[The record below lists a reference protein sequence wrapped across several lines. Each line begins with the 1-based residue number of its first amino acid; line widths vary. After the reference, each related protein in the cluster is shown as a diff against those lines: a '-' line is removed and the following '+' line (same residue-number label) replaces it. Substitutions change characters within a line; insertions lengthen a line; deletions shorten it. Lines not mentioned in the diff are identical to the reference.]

1 MNVSVNPGGGANSP
15 HAVKLDTPSTGDG
28 PIVLPAGPDF
38 LRADFHQSGFD
49 LLIDVPDGGQFVAV
63 DYFLSD
69 SPVDLTLAAGGTL
82 SAGMVRTLAGPDV
95 SGLYAQANDAGV
107 AGLGEPIGSVTEIEG
122 SAFVTHPDGVRLKL
136 AFGDSIFQGDVVA
149 SGADSNV
156 GIVFVD
162 DTMFSLSEN
171 GRMTIDEMVFDPGIQ
186 DGAFA
191 ATVLTGVFSFVSG
204 QIAKTSPDAM
214 GLNTPSGT
222 IGIRGSTGVVK
233 VGDDGSIQVA
243 LLRDVNGNLGEL
255 VFTNDGGA
263 MVLNQEN
270 ASTVI
275 AGAGVAPTAVR
286 ILTAQEVQQ
295 EYGETLNTLTR
306 TIASKA
312 EKDATQD
319 QVKAAAAE
327 AKSAAANQDVDAAKQ
342 DADAADADA
351 AQAKADAE
359 TAKADAQVAQ
369 DEADALA
376 LEAETAATEEAKA
389 AAEEAQIKADIA
401 AQAEAE
407 AQIEAATAQAQAAET
422 EIKVQTA
429 EAEAQAAQDQAQA
442 AQDQASQSAQFS
454 TLATTAAETQ
464 AESFAAVAPVAPTPQ
479 TEPQETAP
487 TDEPAPTQNEDGPA
501 ADATS
506 DDPPQDPVPTDP
518 ELVDPAFAELADS
531 ATTAETVVD
540 PLVEPV
546 IGTETFPATD
556 PVITAA
562 LSMIGE
568 EIAVVTEPLPTLPP
582 PPPTTTIVTADPVV
596 NPTITTTVINNNDP
610 VLTAASISG
619 LEDNEMSG
627 QVTGTDANSDTI
639 TFSLSTGPSNGS
651 ISVNA
656 DGTFIYAPSADY
668 AGTDSFIIAGSD
680 GNGGIGYSTVSVDVT
695 AVNDAPV
702 IGTNVGLTVN
712 LGSAI
717 TLTTAML
724 NITDVDNTASALTYS
739 LQTTTVNGSLFL
751 GQANLQSG
759 ASFTQAD
766 LDSGLLAY
774 THGGGSVAADK
785 IQFTVSDGVGGSLGL
800 TDFIFSISDLA
811 TWTNT
816 GGDGAW
822 ATTTNWNTVAVPTS
836 TTDVTISSNGL
847 VLTTTTTS
855 NSVNIT
861 SGVSVMVNGTSN
873 LSALTE
879 NAGVLN
885 ISGGSSNILTTSSFT
900 TNSGV
905 INILGSAS
913 FTSRLIVSSG
923 TLTNT
928 GTITTGGANVYIDA
942 NLTSSGI
949 LNFSGPTHLS
959 KIGGTYTSSGSL
971 TVASG
976 QTLYVDGDSSTLTI
990 QSGSTFTNGG
1000 TVSVASG
1007 STLTIVDAYTNASTL
1022 TSAGAIVLSGGVTNT
1037 GTLTTTGGS
1046 LNTTTVV
1053 NSGTFSVAGTTSTT
1067 TVTNS
1072 GTFNLNSGSMSGV
1085 VTNTGVFNLGA
1096 STNASLSISNASGAT
1111 MNATGTSTLSALT
1124 DNSGTLNYFATG
1136 GTSIT
1141 IGAFTTNF
1149 GTINMAGS
1157 GSYTAALIMAS
1168 GTLTNTGTIT
1178 TTTAYSRIT
1187 TDLTNDGTLTFNGY
1201 TYFDKVGGTYVNT
1214 SSGSLSVASGQILYV
1229 QGSGT
1234 TLTIAAGSTYSNLGT
1249 LRIETGAT
1257 ATIVDAQTNSGTL
1270 YVDSGTLNLNG
1281 ALTNTGTVTVVGFGA
1296 SLSTTTVA
1304 NLGTMTLEGGS
1315 TSGVITNTGTLSFS
1329 GTTNSSL
1336 SISNASGA
1344 TLNVSKINTG
1354 GTVTVASVT
1363 DNAGDLVYATGRGNT
1378 FTAGTFATS
1387 SGTILMT
1394 GSAAST
1400 YLNVTSGT
1408 FTNSGTITTEVAQR
1422 AYINANLTN
1431 TGTLNFNTDTYFA
1444 KAGGTYSNAGTL
1456 NIATG
1461 KTLFL
1466 EGSGTTLTLQTGT
1479 TFNNSGT
1486 LSVGSGSTLT
1496 LQIAYSGAAALTLAG
1511 GTAIL
1516 NAAYTIA
1523 SGGTVTTSS
1532 GSTLTINGGLTN
1544 VGTLTI
1550 AASTV
1555 SGTIT
1560 NTGTLTLSGT
1570 STMTGLSLDNQ
1581 GTLNMA
1587 GTVTIGTIS
1596 SNTGIIDFSG
1606 VNGQTLTVTNFT
1618 TNAGTINIAAA
1629 ASWTSKL
1636 ILTNGMTNT
1645 GTITTSAVT
1654 SANHAIE
1661 GNLTNSGTLTLNG
1674 DLTFG
1679 LTGTTLTNSGTIT
1692 LATGK
1697 TLLLQNS
1704 ATLTNDSAGTIVA
1717 SGTIDATAGTFTNSG
1732 TLEAGGVATVGTMTI
1747 TGDVVNTATS
1757 LLRFDVTSSAND
1769 VINISGNTTLAGTID
1784 VNFIGGAPVS
1794 GTTYTVASFAS
1805 STLGVIKGVSHN
1817 LGSDWIISTTLSGT
1831 DITLTADQGTVLTGT
1846 AGVDNF
1852 NLSGGLNIFVGGGAA
1867 DNLTGRTGTDVFRY
1881 VAVTDSVTG
1890 GGDTISNFE
1899 AVGTDI
1905 INLQGLMT
1913 GHWNGAII
1921 DLGVGGFSNTGTT
1934 QIGFN
1939 DTTKLLQI
1947 DTNGDGTADMDIT
1960 LTGVAIATLDATDFT
1975 FV

>member
-1 MNVSVNPGGGANSP
+1 LNVSVNPGGLANSP
-15 HAVKLDTPSTGDG
+15 HVVKLGSSSSGDG
-28 PIVLPAGPDF
+28 SVALPAGPDF

-49 LLIDVPDGGQFVAV
+49 LLIKTSDGEQFVAV

-69 SPVDLTLAAGGTL
+69 SPADLTLPAGGTL
-82 SAGMVRTLAGPDV
+82 SAGLVRTLAGPEV
-95 SGLYAQANDAGV
+95 SGLYAQTNDTGASDL
-107 AGLGEPIGSVTEIEG
+107 GLGEPIGSVTEIEG
-122 SAFVTHPDGVRLKL
+122 SVFVTHPDGVRLKL

-149 SGADSNV
+149 SGDNSNV

-171 GRMTIDEMVFDPGIQ
+171 GRMTIDEMVFDPGTQ

-204 QIAKTSPDAM
+204 QVAKTSPDAM
-214 GLNTPSGT
+214 VLNTPSGT

-233 VGDDGSIQVA
+233 IAGDGSIQVA

-263 MVLNQEN
+263 MVLSQEN

-275 AGAGVAPTAVR
+275 AGAKIAPSPVR

-295 EYGETLNTLTR
+295 EYGAALNTLTR

-319 QVKAAAAE
+319 QVKADAAE

-351 AQAKADAE
+351 AQAKIDAE
-359 TAKADAQVAQ
+359 TAKAEAQAAQ
-369 DEADALA
+369 AEADALA
-376 LEAETAATEEAKA
+376 LEAETAATEEAKT
-389 AAEEAQIKADIA
+389 AAEEAQIKADAA
-401 AQAEAE
+401 AQAEAD
-407 AQIEAATAQAQAAET
+407 AQIEAEAAKVQAAET
-422 EIKVQTA
+422 EAKVQAA

-442 AQDQASQSAQFS
+442 AQDQASQSAEYS
-454 TLATTAAETQ
+454 SLATTAAQTQ
-464 AESFAAVAPVAPTPQ
+464 AESFATVVPVAPTPQ
-479 TEPQETAP
+479 TQPQETAP
-487 TDEPAPTQNEDGPA
+487 ADEPAPAQNEDGPA
-501 ADATS
+501 ADAAPADT
-506 DDPPQDPVPTDP
+506 PQDPVPTDP
-518 ELVDPAFAELADS
+518 ELVDPALAELADP
-531 ATTAETVVD
+531 AATAETV
-540 PLVEPV
+540 
-546 IGTETFPATD
+546 ID

-562 LSMIGE
+562 LSTTSE
-568 EIAVVTEPLPTLPP
+568 EVVVVTDPLTTVTPT
-582 PPPTTTIVTADPVV
+582 PPTTIVIAAPVV
-596 NPTITTTVINNNDP
+596 SSIITTTTVINNNDP
-610 VLTAASISG
+610 VLTAASISV

-627 QVTGTDANSDTI
+627 QVTGTDADSDAI

-651 ISVNA
+651 LSVNA
-656 DGTFIYAPSADY
+656 DGTFIYAPSANY

-702 IGTNVGLTVN
+702 VGTNTGVTIN
-712 LGSAI
+712 LGSTT

-724 NITDVDNTASALTYS
+724 NITDVDNIASELLYTLDTA
-739 LQTTTVNGSLFL
+739 TTNGTLSF
-751 GQANLQSG
+751 SG
-759 ASFTQAD
+759 ISMGRLAIFSQAD
-766 LDSGLLAY
+766 LDGGLLSY
-774 THGGGSVAADK
+774 QHTVQSVAADTF
-785 IQFTVSDGVGGSLGL
+785 QFTVTDGLGGSLGL

-811 TWTNT
+811 IWTNT

-822 ATTTNWNTVAVPTS
+822 ATAANWNTSAVPTS

-855 NSVNIT
+855 NLVNIT

-873 LSALTE
+873 LSAITE
-879 NAGVLN
+879 NAGTLN
-885 ISGGSSNILTTSSFT
+885 ISGGNANVLTTTSFT

-905 INILGSAS
+905 INILGSVS
-913 FTSRLIVSSG
+913 WTSSLTVNTG

-928 GTITTGGANVYIDA
+928 GTITTGGAFVYIDT

-959 KIGGTYTSSGSL
+959 KVGGTYTSSGSL

-976 QTLYVDGDSSTLTI
+976 QTLYVDGGSSTLTI
-990 QSGSTFTNGG
+990 EKGSTFTNSG

-1007 STLTIVDAYTNASTL
+1007 STLTISDAYTNANTIS
-1022 TSAGAIVLSGGVTNT
+1022 SAGAIVLSGGVTNT

-1046 LNTTTVV
+1046 LSTTTIV
-1053 NSGTFSVAGTTSTT
+1053 NSGTFSVAGTTTTT
-1067 TVTNS
+1067 TVANS
-1072 GTFNLNSGSMSGV
+1072 GTFNLNGGSLSGT
-1085 VTNTGVFNLGA
+1085 VTNTGTFYLGA

-1111 MNATGTSTLSALT
+1111 INATGTSTLAALT
-1124 DNSGTLNYFATG
+1124 DNSGTLAYSAAG

-1141 IGAFTTNF
+1141 IGAFTTNA

-1157 GSYTAALIMAS
+1157 TSYTAALIMDS
-1168 GTLTNTGTIT
+1168 GTLINTGTIT
-1178 TTTAYSRIT
+1178 TTTAHSRIT
-1187 TDLTNDGTLTFNGY
+1187 TDLTNNGTLTFNGL
-1201 TYFDKVGGTYVNT
+1201 TYFNKVGGTYVNT
-1214 SSGSLSVASGQILYV
+1214 SSGSLSIASGQTLFV

-1234 TLTIAAGSTYSNLGT
+1234 TLDIQAGSTYSNLGT

-1270 YVDSGTLNLNG
+1270 YVNSGTLNLNA
-1281 ALTNTGTVTVVGFGA
+1281 ALTNTGTVTVTGFGA

-1304 NLGTMTLEGGS
+1304 NSGTMTISAGT
-1315 TSGVITNTGTLSFS
+1315 TSGVITNTGTLSFA
-1329 GTTNSSL
+1329 GTSTNTSL
-1336 SISNASGA
+1336 TISNANGA
-1344 TLNVSKINTG
+1344 TLNVSALNTN
-1354 GTVTVASVT
+1354 GTVTVDSVT
-1363 DNAGDLVYATGRGNT
+1363 SNAGSLVYATGRGNT
-1378 FTAGTFATS
+1378 FTADTFATS

-1394 GSAAST
+1394 GSATAST
-1400 YLNVTSGT
+1400 YLKVTSGT
-1408 FTNSGTITTEVAQR
+1408 FTNSGTITTEVSQR
-1422 AYINANLTN
+1422 AYINADMTN
-1431 TGTLNFNTDTYFA
+1431 TGTLNFNTNTYFS
-1444 KAGGTYSNAGTL
+1444 KVGGTYSNAGTL

-1461 KTLFL
+1461 KTLFV

-1486 LSVGSGSTLT
+1486 LSIGSGSTLT
-1496 LQIAYSGAAALTLAG
+1496 MQVAYSGAGALTLAG
-1511 GTAIL
+1511 GTAVL
-1516 NAAYTIA
+1516 NAAYTVTT
-1523 SGGTVTTSS
+1523 GGAITTSS
-1532 GSTLTINGGLTN
+1532 GSILTINGGLTN
-1544 VGTLTI
+1544 AGTLTI

-1555 SGTIT
+1555 SGTMT
-1560 NTGTLTLSGT
+1560 NTGTIALSGT

-1596 SNTGIIDFSG
+1596 SNTGTIDFSG

-1645 GTITTSAVT
+1645 GTITTSATT

-1679 LTGTTLTNSGTIT
+1679 VSGTTLTNSGTIT
-1692 LATGK
+1692 LAAGK
-1697 TLLLQNS
+1697 TLLLQNT
-1704 ATLTNDSAGTIVA
+1704 ATLTNDSAGTIVGT
-1717 SGTIDATAGTFTNSG
+1717 GTINASAGTFTNSG
-1732 TLEAGGVATVGTMTI
+1732 TIEAGGIATVGTMAI
-1747 TGDVVNTATS
+1747 TGDVTNTATS
-1757 LLRFDVTSSAND
+1757 LLRIDVTTLGND
-1769 VINISGNTTLAGTID
+1769 ALNISGSATLAGTID

-1794 GTTYTVASFAS
+1794 GTSYTVMSFAS

-1817 LGSDWIISTTLSGT
+1817 LGSDWIVSTTLSGT
-1831 DITLTADQGTVLTGT
+1831 SMVLTADQGTVLLGTG
-1846 AGVDNF
+1846 GVDNF
-1852 NLSGGLNIFVGGGAA
+1852 NLSGGFDIFVGAGAA

-1881 VAVTDSVTG
+1881 VAVTDSPTG

-1913 GHWNGAII
+1913 GHWDGAII

-1939 DTTKLLQI
+1939 DTSKLLQI
-1947 DTNGDGTADMDIT
+1947 DANGDGTADMDIT